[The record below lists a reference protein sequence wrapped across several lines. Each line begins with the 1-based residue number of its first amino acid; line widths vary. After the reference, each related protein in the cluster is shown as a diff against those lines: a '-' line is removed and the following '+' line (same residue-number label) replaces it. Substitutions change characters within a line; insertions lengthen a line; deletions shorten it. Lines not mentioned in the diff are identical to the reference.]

1 MICAHRKP
9 QKWAYSE
16 NKLFMKTLP
25 ELFHYLYH
33 LIFILI

>member
-25 ELFHYLYH
+25 ELFFTIY
-33 LIFILI
+33 IILPSF